1 MNSASRSTPQ
11 LVLHSE
17 GTRRVVPLDRLPFQL
32 GRGHDCHL
40 TVAHPHVSREHATI
54 DRDNDGFFLRDT
66 ASRHG
71 TFVNGVRISTTRLRA
86 GDRISL
92 FPDATERDTLLFE
105 QPEEESSTR
114 TLLAQIARSQTSG
127 PGSGLGL
134 DQTQVGLSMGGQ
146 SELETLALFLKA
158 AQSLNSYGAVND
170 VLRTMLEYTLRLT
183 GADRG
188 FVFLGDSA
196 ETLRLE
202 GWQDK
207 QGNATTAS
215 VPLASLT
222 GDSAGRPAI
231 SYSIVR
237 EAAASHLEFILSNVT
252 EETAK
257 GHESLILNSI
267 RSVVAIPLRGQ
278 NSDRL
283 LGLLY
288 LDSRSIT
295 HDFTRTG
302 KQILQALARQ
312 AATLLENLRMIEAE
326 RESAL
331 LRKELEIA
339 AAIQQQIIPQT
350 LPNFPGVSISA
361 RSVPCTGVGGD
372 FYDVIPVEDGFVAL
386 VGDVCGKGVPA
397 ALLASMVQGMLH
409 AHISAQ
415 ATHVTSLSQTVQAIN
430 AFVCSRA
437 PAEKYVTLAIL
448 RYTFPQLPT
457 DPAQIELINGGH
469 VCPIIVRA
477 NGTVETVHDGDMPV
491 GLLEFARFH
500 AILVTLDSGDRL
512 ILLSD
517 GISEAEDPEGVQF
530 GNTEMMQ
537 YLSDADPVPSLFH
550 AMNRFCRGAHAQD
563 DQTVLTVDRLA

>member
-1 MNSASRSTPQ
+1 MTPASRSTPQ

-17 GTRRVVPLDRLPFQL
+17 GTRRIVLVDRLPFTL

-40 TVAHPHVSREHATI
+40 TVAHPHVSREHAAI
-54 DRDNDGFFLRDT
+54 DRDTDGFFLRDT

-71 TFVNGVRISTTRLRA
+71 TFVNGIRVSITRLRP

-92 FPDATERDTLLFE
+92 FPDAGERDTLLFE

-114 TLLAQIARSQTSG
+114 TLLAQIAKSQSS
-127 PGSGLGL
+127 PGM
-134 DQTQVGLSMGGQ
+134 DQTQVGIAMGGQ

-183 GADRG
+183 GAERG
-188 FVFLGDSA
+188 FVFLGDTA

-202 GWQDK
+202 CWQDK
-207 QGNATTAS
+207 EGNATTAS
-215 VPLASLT
+215 VPLASLA
-222 GDSAGRPAI
+222 GESADRPAI

-237 EAAASHLEFILSNVT
+237 EAAESHLEFILSDVT
-252 EETAK
+252 QESAR
-257 GHESLILNSI
+257 GHESLILHAI

-302 KQILQALARQ
+302 KQILQAIARQ

-350 LPNFPGVSISA
+350 LPEFPGVRLAA

-409 AHISAQ
+409 AQISAQ
-415 ATHVTSLSQTVQAIN
+415 ATHVTSLAQTVQSVN
-430 AFVCSRA
+430 TFVCSRA

-448 RYTFPQLPT
+448 RYTFPQLPE

-469 VCPIIVRA
+469 VCPIVVRA
-477 NGTVETVHDGDMPV
+477 NGTVETVNDGDMPV

-500 AILVTLDSGDRL
+500 AILITLDPGDRL
-512 ILLSD
+512 VLLSD
-517 GISEAEDPEGVQF
+517 GISEAEDPEGTQF
-530 GNTEMMQ
+530 GAEEMVRH
-537 YLSDADPVPSLFH
+537 LATPDPVPSLFN
-550 AMNRFCRGAHAQD
+550 AIKGFCKGAHAQD

>member
-1 MNSASRSTPQ
+1 MTPASRSSPQ
-11 LVLHSE
+11 IVLHSE
-17 GTRRVVPLDRLPFQL
+17 GTRRTVPVDHVPFTL

-40 TVAHPHVSREHATI
+40 TIGHPHVSREHAAI
-54 DRDNDGFFLRDT
+54 DRDSDGYFLRDT

-71 TFVNGVRISTTRLRA
+71 TFVNGVRVSTTRLRP
-86 GDRISL
+86 GDRIAL
-92 FPDATERDTLLFE
+92 FPDAGERDMLLFE
-105 QPEEESSTR
+105 QAEEESSTR
-114 TLLAQIARSQTSG
+114 TLLAQITKSSG

-134 DQTQVGLSMGGQ
+134 DKTQVALAMGGQ

-183 GADRG
+183 GAERG
-188 FVFLGDSA
+188 FVFLGATAD
-196 ETLRLE
+196 TLRLE
-202 GWQDK
+202 SWQDK
-207 QGNATTAS
+207 DGNATTAS
-215 VPLASLT
+215 VPLAPIDGERS
-222 GDSAGRPAI
+222 DRPAI

-237 EAAASHLEFILSNVT
+237 EAAESHLDFILSNISPD
-252 EETAK
+252 AAR
-257 GHESLILNSI
+257 GHESLILNAI

-283 LGLLY
+283 LGVLY

-302 KQILQALARQ
+302 KQILQALAHQ

-350 LPNFPGVSISA
+350 LPEFPGVRLAA

-409 AHISAQ
+409 AQISAQ
-415 ATHVTSLSQTVQAIN
+415 ATHVTSLANTVQTVN

-437 PAEKYVTLAIL
+437 PVEKYVTLAIL
-448 RYTFPQLPT
+448 RYTFPLLPG
-457 DPAQIELINGGH
+457 DPAQVELVNGGH
-469 VCPIIVRA
+469 VSPMIVRA
-477 NGTVETVHDGDMPV
+477 NGTVETIQDGDMPV
-491 GLLEFARFH
+491 GLLEIARFH
-500 AILVTLDSGDRL
+500 AILITLDPGDR
-512 ILLSD
+512 IVLLSD
-517 GISEAEDPEGVQF
+517 GISEAEDPSGTQF
-530 GNTEMMQ
+530 GAEEMTR
-537 YLSDADPVPSLFH
+537 YLASPDPVPSLFR
-550 AMNRFCRGAHAQD
+550 AMNGFCKGAHPQD
-563 DQTVLTVDRLA
+563 DQTVLTVDRIA

>member
-1 MNSASRSTPQ
+1 MTPASRSSPQ
-11 LVLHSE
+11 IVLHTE
-17 GTRRVVPLDRLPFQL
+17 GTRRTVPVDHVPFTL

-40 TVAHPHVSREHATI
+40 TIGHPHVSREHAAI
-54 DRDNDGFFLRDT
+54 DRDSDGYFLRDT

-71 TFVNGVRISTTRLRA
+71 TFVNGVRVSTTRLRA
-86 GDRISL
+86 GDRITL
-92 FPDATERDTLLFE
+92 FPDAGERDMLLFE
-105 QPEEESSTR
+105 QAEEESSTR
-114 TLLAQIARSQTSG
+114 TLLAQITKTSG
-127 PGSGLGL
+127 PGSGLGI
-134 DQTQVGLSMGGQ
+134 DKTQVALAMGGQ

-183 GADRG
+183 GAERG
-188 FVFLGDSA
+188 FVFLGDTA
-196 ETLRLE
+196 DTLRLE
-202 GWQDK
+202 CWQDK
-207 QGNATTAS
+207 DGNATTAS
-215 VPLASLT
+215 VPLAPIH
-222 GDSAGRPAI
+222 GEQADRPAI

-237 EAAASHLEFILSNVT
+237 EAADSHLDFILSNIS
-252 EETAK
+252 ADAAR
-257 GHESLILNSI
+257 GHESLILNAI

-283 LGLLY
+283 LGVLY

-302 KQILQALARQ
+302 KQILQALAHQ

-350 LPNFPGVSISA
+350 LPEFPGVRLAA

-409 AHISAQ
+409 AQISAQ
-415 ATHVTSLSQTVQAIN
+415 ATHVTSLAQTVQAVN
-430 AFVCSRA
+430 NFVCLRA
-437 PAEKYVTLAIL
+437 PVEKYVTLAIL
-448 RYTFPQLPT
+448 RYTFPLLPG

-469 VCPIIVRA
+469 VSPVIVRS
-477 NGTVETVHDGDMPV
+477 NGTVETIHDGDMPV
-491 GLLEFARFH
+491 GLLEIARFH
-500 AILVTLDSGDRL
+500 AILITLDPGDR
-512 ILLSD
+512 IVLLSD
-517 GISEAEDPEGVQF
+517 GISEAEDPNGTQF
-530 GNTEMMQ
+530 GAEEMKH
-537 YLSDADPVPSLFH
+537 YLSSPDPVPSLFH
-550 AMNRFCRGAHAQD
+550 AIKGFCKGAHAQD
-563 DQTVLTVDRLA
+563 DQTVLTVDRLI